1 MRIITWIV
9 GGIVA
14 LGVIGVIALNVII
27 SGGDH
32 KTLIEEQATKAL
44 GRTVTV
50 EEVTDSRIFPNP
62 SFGLKGLVIA
72 NADGM
77 SDPYFASVGEARIQV
92 KLMPLITSRGNDIQI
107 DGFVLTAPQV
117 NLEKRA
123 NGDVNWLLGTS
134 TDAPESEADS
144 ETDSAGTSDRDFNLG
159 TVQLTEGKVTYRD
172 GASDQVFIA
181 DDADITLTLT
191 SLADPLKVDGTM
203 LFQGEPASLKATVT
217 TPRALMDNTAASINL
232 NFGVSD
238 NTVDTQINLAGGD
251 LAYDGFLD
259 IDAPSL
265 KSLLATLGMDLPVEN
280 GFNRLNI
287 SGDVSG
293 TGTRMSFSDA
303 NITFDEISN
312 DANGT
317 TDIVFDWGGTRP
329 KVSGQ
334 IDLTAL
340 DLRPYLPEP
349 SEQVTAAKA
358 DKNAA
363 FPPWPEDRIDFS
375 PLRAVDVD
383 LKATTESI
391 FLHGMTFGSSGL
403 DFNINN
409 GVLTAAL
416 TELNLYDGGGRGTLY
431 VNSRQ
436 NSPTVELRNVSLT
449 GMNAQTFATEVLGL
463 SRLSGV
469 GGLDANL
476 SARGSTVADFMRTLS
491 GSGSFAIDKGAVEG
505 VDIGKIVK
513 SASALLDGVQGG
525 NFDVSA
531 LATAVAAAQGPASET
546 QFTNLNSSFQVNN
559 GLLQAQNILM
569 QGPFFMIEGN
579 GRVNLP
585 DQSMTMQFVP
595 TVYQTLEAVSGR
607 KLNIPLQVSGTF
619 NQPKVG
625 FDTQGLVRGVV
636 EDRLRGLL
644 GDATGTQL
652 NGEQSIEDN
661 LRGLAGDALSRRL
674 GGGDQDDTAG
684 EENEE
689 EASTEEEIAGALIN
703 GLFGNRQKDED

>member
-1 MRIITWIV
+1 MRSILQVFV
-9 GGIVA
+9 GLIA
-14 LGVIGVIALNVII
+14 ILAAGVVGLNFWI

-32 KTLIEEQATKAL
+32 KALIEEHASKAL

-72 NADGM
+72 NAEGM
-77 SDPYFASVGEARIQV
+77 TDPYFASVSEARIKV
-92 KLMPLITSRGNDIQI
+92 KLMPLVTSGGNNIQI
-107 DGFVLTAPQV
+107 DGFLLTAPQV

-123 NGDVNWLLGTS
+123 DGEVNWLLGTDDS
-134 TDAPESEADS
+134 TPDAASEGS
-144 ETDSAGTSDRDFNLG
+144 GGGGGTSTRDFNLG
-159 TVQLTEGKVTYRD
+159 TVQLTDGKVTYRD
-172 GASDQVFIA
+172 GGSDQVFIA
-181 DDADITLTLT
+181 DDADITMTLT
-191 SLADPLKVDGTM
+191 SLANPLQVNGTM
-203 LFQGEPASLKATVT
+203 FFQGEPASLAVTVT
-217 TPRALMDNTAASINL
+217 TPKALMDNTAASIDL

-238 NTVDTQINLAGGD
+238 NTVDTLINLQGGD
-251 LAYDGFLD
+251 LAYNGNLD

-293 TGTRMSFSDA
+293 TGTQMSFTDA
-303 NITFDEISN
+303 AITFDEISN
-312 DANGT
+312 DASGT
-317 TDIVFDWGGTRP
+317 TNISFDWGGARP

-349 SEQVTAAKA
+349 SEEVKAAKA
-358 DKNAA
+358 DKSAD
-363 FPPWPEDRIDFS
+363 FPPWPQDQIDFS

-383 LKATTESI
+383 LDATTDAI
-391 FLHGMTFGSSGL
+391 YLHGMSFGASGL

-409 GVLTAAL
+409 GVLTAVL

-436 NSPTVELRNVSLT
+436 SFPTVELRNISLT

-463 SRLSGV
+463 TRLSGV
-469 GGLDANL
+469 GGLEANL
-476 SARGSTVADFMRTLS
+476 TARGTSVADFMRTLS
-491 GSGSFAIDKGAVEG
+491 GSGSFAIDRGAVEG
-505 VDIGKIVK
+505 VDIGKIVQ
-513 SASALLDGVQGG
+513 SASALLDGFQGG
-525 NFDVSA
+525 TFDVAA
-531 LATAVAAAQGPASET
+531 LGTAVAAAQGPASET
-546 QFTNLNSSFQVNN
+546 QFTSLNSSFTASN
-559 GLLQAQNILM
+559 GIVQAQNILM
-569 QGPFFMIEGN
+569 QGPFFMIEGTGN
-579 GRVNLP
+579 VNLP
-585 DQSMTMQFVP
+585 QQSMTMQFVP

-652 NGEQSIEDN
+652 NSDQSIEDN
-661 LRGLAGDALSRRL
+661 LRGLAAGAVSDRL
-674 GGGDQDDTAG
+674 GLRNNANTEEG
-684 EENEE
+684 EEE
-689 EASTEEEIAGALIN
+689 EASPEEEIAGALIN
-703 GLFGNRQKDED
+703 GLFGSRKKEED